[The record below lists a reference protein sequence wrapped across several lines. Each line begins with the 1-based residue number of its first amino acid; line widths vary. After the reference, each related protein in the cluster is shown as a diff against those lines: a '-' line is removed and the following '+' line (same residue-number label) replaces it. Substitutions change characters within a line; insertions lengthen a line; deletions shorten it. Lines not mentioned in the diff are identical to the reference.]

1 MKRLGLST
9 IGIGVLASLGLLSA
23 QQAHSSEQDGPTSCS
38 NATLRGLYMYSNSGY
53 QSVSPSLVPLAVTG
67 KNIFYGNGKFDSL
80 ATLSIGGT
88 IIADDAAPGTYTVNS
103 DCTGTA
109 IVHMTPP
116 TPDVHLQWF
125 VAPDG
130 DLIFSTETDPGTVLT
145 GTLQRV
151 AR

>member
-1 MKRLGLST
+1 MKGMGPR
-9 IGIGVLASLGLLSA
+9 GISASALISLGLLYA
-23 QQAHSSEQDGPTSCS
+23 QQAHSWEQSEPTSCS
-38 NATLRGLYMYSNSGY
+38 NATLKGLYMYSNSGY
-53 QSVSPSLVPLAVTG
+53 QAVSPNLVPLAVTG

-88 IIADDAAPGTYTVNS
+88 IIPNDAAPGTYTVNS

>member
-1 MKRLGLST
+1 MKRLRVSA
-9 IGIGVLASLGLLSA
+9 ICIGVLASLGLLSA
-23 QQAHSSEQDGPTSCS
+23 QQARSWEQGSQTSCS
-38 NATLRGLYMYSNSGY
+38 NATLTGLYMYSNSGY
-53 QSVSPSLVPLAVTG
+53 QAVNPSLLPLAVTG

-88 IIADDAAPGTYTVNS
+88 IIPNDAAPGTYTVNS

>member
-1 MKRLGLST
+1 M
-9 IGIGVLASLGLLSA
+9 SLGLLYA
-23 QQAHSSEQDGPTSCS
+23 QQAHSWEEGGPTSCS
-38 NATLRGLYMYSNSGY
+38 NATLKGLYMYANSGF

-88 IIADDAAPGTYTVNS
+88 IIPNDEAPGTYTVNS

-109 IVHMTPP
+109 IVHMKPP
-116 TPDVHLQWF
+116 APDVHLQWF

-130 DLIFSTETDPGTVLT
+130 DLIFSTETDSGTVLT

>member
-1 MKRLGLST
+1 MKRLRVSA
-9 IGIGVLASLGLLSA
+9 ICIGVLAGLGLLSG
-23 QQAHSSEQDGPTSCS
+23 QPAHSRERGSQTSCS
-38 NATLRGLYMYSNSGY
+38 NATLNGLYMYANSGY

-88 IIADDAAPGTYTVNS
+88 IIPNDAAPGTYTVNS

-125 VAPDG
+125 VAPEG
-130 DLIFSTETDPGTVLT
+130 DQIFSTETDTGTVLT

>member
-1 MKRLGLST
+1 MNSWVSKGMLAAAIALPALS
-9 IGIGVLASLGLLSA
+9 SA
-23 QQAHSSEQDGPTSCS
+23 ARAGGTEGFGCS
-38 NATLRGLYMYSNSGY
+38 NATLRGLYMYANSGY
-53 QSVSPSLVPLAVTG
+53 QSVNPSLVPLAVTG
-67 KNIFYGNGKFDSL
+67 KNIFYGNGTFDSL

-88 IIADDAAPGTYTVNS
+88 IIPNDAAPGTYTVNS

-130 DLIFSTETDPGTVLT
+130 DQIFSTETDPGTALT

>member
-1 MKRLGLST
+1 MRRLGLWA
-9 IGIGVLASLGLLSA
+9 IGVGVLASAGLLTA
-23 QQAHSSEQDGPTSCS
+23 QQAHSWDQSGPTSCS
-38 NATLRGLYMYSNSGY
+38 NATLKGLYMYANSGY
-53 QSVSPSLVPLAVTG
+53 QSVNPSLVPLAVTG

-80 ATLSIGGT
+80 ATLSIGG
-88 IIADDAAPGTYTVNS
+88 IIIPNDAAPGTYTINS

-130 DLIFSTETDPGTVLT
+130 DQIFSTETDPGTVLT

-151 AR
+151 SR

>member
-1 MKRLGLST
+1 MS
-9 IGIGVLASLGLLSA
+9 IAVLASLGPLFA
-23 QQAHSSEQDGPTSCS
+23 QQAYSEQGSPTSCS

-53 QSVSPSLVPLAVTG
+53 ESVSPSLVPLAVTG
-67 KNIFYGNGKFDSL
+67 KNIFYGNGTFDSL

-88 IIADDAAPGTYTVNS
+88 IVQDDAAPGTYTVNS

-109 IVHMTPP
+109 TVHMTPP
-116 TPDVHLQWF
+116 TPDVHLEWF

-130 DLIFSTETDPGTVLT
+130 DVIFSTETDSGTVLT

>member
-1 MKRLGLST
+1 MAANYRHIRGRENRLGRHYSRFPLFRPCCPLSF
-9 IGIGVLASLGLLSA
+9 SHFPR
-23 QQAHSSEQDGPTSCS
+23 Q
-38 NATLRGLYMYSNSGY
+38 NSGAAGRIGE
-53 QSVSPSLVPLAVTG
+53 VR
-67 KNIFYGNGKFDSL
+67 L

-88 IIADDAAPGTYTVNS
+88 IIPNDAAPGTYTVNS

-130 DLIFSTETDPGTVLT
+130 DQIFSTETDAGTVLT